1 MKKMIMITAILGM
14 IAFLVISGFIN
25 RPLMPNFES
34 QVIDANIEI
43 GYGIEI
49 GDVDGDGNE
58 DILLADKKQFV
69 WYRNGDWKRF
79 VLVDNLT
86 DRDNVCIAAR
96 DIDGDGMVE
105 IAVGA
110 QWNPGETSDFGAS
123 GSVHYLKRPND
134 PTQLWE
140 PVELYHVPTVHR
152 IRWVRTSLGYQ
163 LVMLPLHGI
172 GNKGGEGEPVE
183 VIAYQNTN
191 AFQDEWAHSIID
203 KSMHMTHNF
212 DVIDKGG
219 PESLLIG
226 GEEGARVVEFKNDK
240 WSGGKP
246 KNLIISDYGFGEIR
260 QGQNFIAGIQPMHGN
275 ELVIYPK
282 PKNRIVITS
291 SLKQGHALAVS
302 DLLGQGTEQVVV
314 GWREENDAGE
324 MGIKLFSTTD
334 PEMEKWESVW
344 IDKNGMACEDL
355 KVTDLNGDGWPDII
369 AAGRSTKNLKIY
381 WNKSN

>member
-1 MKKMIMITAILGM
+1 MKKMIMITAIVGL
-14 IAFLVISGFIN
+14 IAFLVISGFTN
-25 RPLMPNFES
+25 KALTANFES
-34 QVIDANIEI
+34 QVIDANIDI

-49 GDVDGDGNE
+49 GDVDGDGKE

-86 DRDNVCIAAR
+86 EHDNVCIAAR

-110 QWNPGETSDFGAS
+110 QWNPGETSDFEAS
-123 GSVHYLKRPND
+123 GSVHYLKRPDD

-140 PVELYHVPTVHR
+140 AVELYHVPTVHR
-152 IRWVRTSLGYQ
+152 MKWVRTSLGYQ

-172 GNKGGEGEPVE
+172 GNKGGEGDPVQ
-183 VIAYQNTN
+183 VISYQNTD
-191 AFQDEWAHSIID
+191 AFQDEWAHAIID

-226 GEEGARVVEFKNDK
+226 GKEGARSLTYKKNN
-240 WSGGKP
+240 WSAGKP
-246 KNLIISDYGFGEIR
+246 KDLVINDYGFGEIR
-260 QGQNFIAGIQPMHGN
+260 QGENFIAGIQPMHGN

-282 PKNRIVITS
+282 PKNRIVLTS

-302 DLLGQGTEQVVV
+302 DLLGQGTEQIVV

-334 PEMEKWESVW
+334 PDMTKWESTW

-355 KVTDLNGDGWPDII
+355 KVADLDGDGRPDII
-369 AAGRSTKNLKIY
+369 ASGRSTHNLKVY
-381 WNKSN
+381 WNKI